1 MLVNDIVKRVN
12 QELAGEQLVYTRIKP
27 FLDEVIDDINA
38 NLNSTFPTFSDLGE
52 SVEGGLVTDYNYF
65 PEKYIRSVVIKGAAY
80 KFYVMDEE
88 GEQIAQMYNYDY
100 QRALFHMV
108 RDYIDQVPEEYQS
121 DSTGSIRLKLDDSV
135 EPFSIC
141 PYALRW

>member
-65 PEKYIRSVVIKGAAY
+65 PEKYILVYTSCSI
-80 KFYVMDEE
+80 
-88 GEQIAQMYNYDY
+88 
-100 QRALFHMV
+100 
-108 RDYIDQVPEEYQS
+108 QVLCY
-121 DSTGSIRLKLDDSV
+121 G
-135 EPFSIC
+135 
-141 PYALRW
+141 

>member
-12 QELAGEQLVYTRIKP
+12 QELAGEQLVYTRIKS

-80 KFYVMDEE
+80 KFYIMDEE

-100 QRALFHMV
+100 QLALFHMV